1 MSFTC
6 LLAKRPLHRHSW
18 WFEGGVE
25 SGCDAPIQKQA
36 LQDVLQVMLGVKVL
50 DAGDVAGHKRRREDK
65 EKSRKGKKRDKQRD
79 GDRQEKV
86 KAGADD
92 EAAVDMFERVFAAP
106 EPARQDALEEP
117 AAKEHSPSKPLGNH
131 VDPTVPPRGKTTVG
145 DGGASWR
152 MKALKRAQMQAEE
165 QGSSLRDVVSQRWG
179 SVAELATDVDKAA
192 PMGAH
197 RQFSRGM
204 KSKMKRPAASYGS
217 QGDGGHGR
225 SRSQISRDGFWGEGT
240 GEGSMR
246 ERSRE
251 LGEYDDVVKRAARD
265 MNRFANDGSFMN
277 QFNKSQ
283 EAADTPARVDDWTN
297 VEGQAPRKPPVE
309 AEGRAPRAPSRPTS
323 APSHARNAA
332 NISVPRDNNSVAAM
346 LRARLGGKTVQAPA
360 TESLGTQEGDREP
373 DQAPA
378 TVHLPMVDARGRAAP
393 GAFGRETTAQ
403 AHTEPAAEADLDL
416 QTMVR
421 RVKHGTEEGMNDV
434 IARNIAKNS
443 YYRETAADDEY
454 DFDVGT
460 DVLTAQKVSKR
471 GKKAPSAELERKEK
485 ARQINEYRRMSKTQ
499 NHCRL
504 CLEKNDANAH
514 LTVSM
519 SPSAYLALP
528 DRGRLVPGHCCI
540 VPVEHIASSRLADEN
555 TWEELRNFKKCVL
568 QMMQSRGMEC
578 IFFETALDVT
588 STISKHHARID
599 CVPVSPEVMDK
610 APMYF
615 KKAIEDATSDW
626 AQHASKG
633 CIETESR
640 HLQRKI
646 PPNFPYVHIE
656 FGLSRGFVSVIDE
669 PREFDRN
676 FCRRVILG
684 LLESSGNS
692 NEREA
697 SAMQAK
703 GSREGR
709 EVQKAWTNE
718 FKSEYAAFNWVP

>member
-1 MSFTC
+1 
-6 LLAKRPLHRHSW
+6 
-18 WFEGGVE
+18 
-25 SGCDAPIQKQA
+25 
-36 LQDVLQVMLGVKVL
+36 MLGVKVL
-50 DAGDVAGHKRRREDK
+50 DAEDEAEHKRRREDK
-65 EKSRKGKKRDKQRD
+65 DKSRKGKKRDRQRD
-79 GDRQEKV
+79 GDRQAKDR
-86 KAGADD
+86 AD
-92 EAAVDMFERVFAAP
+92 EAAVEMFDRVFAAP
-106 EPARQDALEEP
+106 APVGQDGAPEEP
-117 AAKEHSPSKPLGNH
+117 TTKVQAPGKPAGNH
-131 VDPTVPPRGKTTVG
+131 VDPTVPPKGSFTVG

-152 MKALKRAQMQAEE
+152 MKALKRAQTQAEE

-179 SVAELATDVDKAA
+179 SVAELATDADKAA

-204 KSKMKRPAASYGS
+204 KSKMKRPGASYGS
-217 QGDGGHGR
+217 QGEGGHGGR
-225 SRSQISRDGFWGEGT
+225 RTEASQGGYRDAGRAEGT
-240 GEGSMR
+240 RR
-246 ERSRE
+246 ERAAER
-251 LGEYDDVVKRAARD
+251 GEYDDVVNRAARD
-265 MNRFANDGSFMN
+265 MNRFANDGSFMD
-277 QFNKSQ
+277 QFNKSHESAYQ
-283 EAADTPARVDDWTN
+283 NPPSRTGERRVSEQRAA
-297 VEGQAPRKPPVE
+297 GKPPVE
-309 AEGRAPRAPSRPTS
+309 AEEGGPPVPARPTS
-323 APSHARNAA
+323 GPSHARN
-332 NISVPRDNNSVAAM
+332 ISSSENTSMPRDNNSVAAM
-346 LRARLGGKTVQAPA
+346 LRARLGGKVKPPDISQAP
-360 TESLGTQEGDREP
+360 SPQEEAIGGQPDR
-373 DQAPA
+373 APA

-393 GAFGRETTAQ
+393 GAFGRETAAQ
-403 AHTEPAAEADLDL
+403 AHTVPAAEADLDL

-421 RVKHGTEEGMNDV
+421 RVRHGTEEGMNDM
-434 IARNIAKNS
+434 IARNISRNA

-460 DVLTAQKVSKR
+460 DVLAAPKVSRR
-471 GKKAPSAELERKEK
+471 GKKDPNAELERKEK
-485 ARQINEYRRMSKTQ
+485 SRQINEYRRMNKFQ
-499 NHCRL
+499 NQCRM
-504 CLEKNDANAH
+504 CLDKNDANAH

-528 DRGRLVPGHCCI
+528 DRGRLVPGHCCV
-540 VPVEHIASSRLADEN
+540 VPVDHIASSRLADEN

-568 QMMQSRGMEC
+568 QMMQGRGMEC

-599 CVPVSPEVMDK
+599 CVPVSPQVMDK

-656 FGLSRGFVSVIDE
+656 FGLSSGFVSVIDE
-669 PREFDRN
+669 PKEFDRN

-684 LLESSGNS
+684 LLESSGNGS
-692 NEREA
+692 EREA

-709 EVQKAWTNE
+709 EVQKTWTNQ
-718 FKSEYAAFNWVP
+718 FKQEYSGFDWVP